1 MLCNVL
7 VCLAVWMSQAG
18 RSVSDKMLVIIFPV
32 SAFVAAGFEHSIAN
46 MYLIPMGLLMKW
58 EYGAVAG
65 TEMISWIGFFKNL
78 GPVILGNLAGG
89 SGFVALFYYF
99 IYGRDRNTEGS

>member
-1 MLCNVL
+1 M
-7 VCLAVWMSQAG
+7 
-18 RSVSDKMLVIIFPV
+18 IIFPV

-58 EYGAVAG
+58 EYAAVAG
-65 TEMISWIGFFKNL
+65 AEAISWMGFFKNI

-99 IYGRDRNTEGS
+99 IYGRERNTEGN